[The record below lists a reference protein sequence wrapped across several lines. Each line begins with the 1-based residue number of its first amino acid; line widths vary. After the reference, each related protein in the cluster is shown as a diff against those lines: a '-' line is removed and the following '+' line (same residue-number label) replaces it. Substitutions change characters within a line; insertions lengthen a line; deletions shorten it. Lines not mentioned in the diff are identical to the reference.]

1 MKKDREKRVNLL
13 VETMND
19 PNVLKELGVKELPT
33 SGSIGILWDLRKEP
47 GVNKGIFKGGF
58 TREFSTKDDLVRSIA
73 EFTEAGRNG
82 YGSITF
88 ILQTNGESL
97 NLEVNDKNGVVFIDE
112 KDALAILAWAGGN
125 KDVVTVK

>member
-1 MKKDREKRVNLL
+1 MKKDREKRVSLL
-13 VETMND
+13 VDTMND
-19 PNVLKELGVKELPT
+19 PNVLKELGIKDLPT

-47 GVNKGIFKGGF
+47 GVDKGILKGGYSK
-58 TREFSTKDDLVRSIA
+58 EFSTKDDLVRTIA
-73 EFTEAGRNG
+73 EFTELGRNG

-88 ILQTNGESL
+88 NLQTNGESMK
-97 NLEVNDKNGVVFIDE
+97 LEVNDKNGVVFIDE